1 MDILGKSHYD
11 LYEIQ
16 QLLHDPDTRIITRSS
31 FTEAVKLGYA
41 SESDMVKRVQKLK
54 KTEIYKTMTSHKN
67 SSLWQDVYITTDKSK
82 SLYIKLQKS
91 LDGKGIIISFKEKI

>member
-11 LYEIQ
+11 LHEIQ
-16 QLLHDPDTRIITRSS
+16 ELLHDPDTRFITQIS

-41 SESDMVKRVQKLK
+41 SESDMVERVQKLR
-54 KTEIYKTMTSHKN
+54 KTEIHKTMTTRNNNK
-67 SSLWQDVYITTDKSK
+67 LWQDVYITTDNNK

-91 LDGKGIIISFKEKI
+91 FDGKGIIISFKEKT